1 MKILLTGG
9 TGLIGRALCRRWA
22 GDGHHL
28 IVWSRRPKEVPALCS
43 GARGV
48 ARLEEIDDVDTPDAV
63 VNLAGAPIADRPWSA
78 ARKKLLWDSRV
89 ALTRELVQ
97 WLGCLPLPP
106 RVLLSGSAA
115 GWYGD
120 RGEQSIDETDTTG
133 GSPGDFGSRLCAAW
147 EDEARRAQTAHTRV
161 VLLRTASVLA
171 AQGGMLARL
180 RLPFRLGLGGRL
192 GSGRQWL
199 PWIHLDDATGL
210 IDFLLEHEDCRGP
223 YNICAPRS
231 VRNADFTRALAASL
245 RRPACLPVPAWALR
259 LGLGEMSGLLL
270 GGQRLLARRADEAGY
285 RFQFPDLDAALRDL
299 AGRSLHPPCA

>member
-1 MKILLTGG
+1 MGMKILLTGG

-22 GDGHHL
+22 ADGHQL
-28 IVWSRRPKEVPALCS
+28 IVWSRRPQAVPALCS

-48 ARLEEIDDVDTPDAV
+48 AKLEEIDDFDAPDAV

-89 ALTRELVQ
+89 TLTRELVQ
-97 WLGCLPLPP
+97 WLGSLPLPP
-106 RVLLSGSAA
+106 QVLLSGSAA

-120 RGEQSIDETDTTG
+120 RGDDPIDESDVAG
-133 GSPGDFGSRLCAAW
+133 GSPVDFGSRLCAAW
-147 EDEARRAQTAHTRV
+147 EDEARRAETAQTRV
-161 VLLRTASVLA
+161 ALLRTASVLS

-210 IDFLLEHEDCRGP
+210 IDFLLKHPDSRGP
-223 YNICAPRS
+223 YNLCAPQP
-231 VRNADFTRALAASL
+231 VRNADFTRSLASALH
-245 RRPACLPVPAWALR
+245 RPACLPVPAWALR
-259 LGLGEMSGLLL
+259 LGLGELSGLVL
-270 GGQRLLARRADEAGY
+270 GGQRLLARRAQDAGY
-285 RFQFPDLDAALRDL
+285 RFRFPDLDAALRDL
-299 AGRSLHPPCA
+299 LGR